1 MIFFSNPQKND
12 VELKFRLSKGLE
24 SVINRYAK
32 TMNDINRL
40 KEVINMTKVSKET
53 RQIIREAYKKK

>member
-1 MIFFSNPQKND
+1 MIFFQPQKND

>member
-1 MIFFSNPQKND
+1 M
-12 VELKFRLSKGLE
+12 ELKFRLSKGLE

-53 RQIIREAYKKK
+53 RQIIREVYKKK